1 MSVNIDV
8 ILRLV
13 DKLSA
18 PAKSVKAAVN
28 GIKDA
33 TSKATQ
39 SARQAATATR
49 GLTRTQIALGRSI
62 LTTRQR
68 LLADLPKFEAAG
80 QNVGRGLRLVGLGL
94 RDTIARSVQLSRQAA
109 TVGYGLAKRVVAI
122 AGLSVGGALAAMRSY
137 AKATA
142 AQIKFGKQTGFTV
155 QALRELSSVAES
167 QGIPLGTFERSI
179 EGLQKRLGELKR
191 GKGALAKLYQQI
203 NPRLY
208 RQLRSERNPE
218 KSLEAILNDIAR
230 VKDPSKRQ
238 LLAQTAF
245 GEGGSDMVKMAMM
258 TPAERLAERDA
269 SRRRRGVLT
278 PEDLDNADA
287 LDTAF
292 GHVTESIMGLRD
304 AIASALAPVVTPILR
319 QFSEWLI
326 LNRQLIASGLKS
338 FVLDLKERFSQID
351 VKGLVDD
358 IRSMVRSIDS
368 AVRSTIGW
376 KAAILAVIALPFASG
391 LLAIARGIGL
401 VLKGMILAIARL
413 SRGLAPM
420 LAAYGPVIA
429 SGVAVAVKTVIGT
442 IARLGLSIV
451 ALVGGWPVVIAAAIG
466 VGIMAAFRNWDSIK
480 AWIASLVAMLPQGI
494 QNALNG
500 LWDSM
505 TASVTGRLVTAVGKP
520 ILQWVSDLVDGMI
533 AATQGNIDQLTETLL
548 RPFKALW
555 EYVSG
560 LVGRIGSAISNALQ
574 FKLPSLP
581 SWLGGTATPTGAVV
595 PDKLQ
600 TLGDIVNEIDNSRQ
614 TTNDV
619 KVHAPITIH
628 AQTNASPA
636 SIGSAVAGAVSS
648 VTRRALG
655 GLHDGGVAGPA
666 YQGAP

>member
-33 TSKATQ
+33 TGKATQ
-39 SARQAATATR
+39 TAKQAANATR
-49 GLTRTQIALGRSI
+49 GLTRTQIALGRGI
-62 LTTRQR
+62 ITTRRR

-80 QNVGRGLRLVGLGL
+80 QSIGRGLRFVGLGL
-94 RDTIARSVQLSRQAA
+94 SDTIARSVQFSRQAA
-109 TVGYGLAKRVVAI
+109 TVSYGLAKRVVAI

-304 AIASALAPVVTPILR
+304 AIANALAPVVTPILR

-338 FVLDLKERFSQID
+338 FVLELRSGFGQID
-351 VKGLVDD
+351 FKGFVND
-358 IRSMVRSIDS
+358 IRSMVQTIDS
-368 AVRSTIGW
+368 AVRSTVGW
-376 KAAILAVIALPFASG
+376 KTAILVLLAIPFASA
-391 LLAIARGIGL
+391 LIKTIRGIWL
-401 VLKGMILAIARL
+401 VLKGAVLAIAWL
-413 SRGLAPM
+413 SRGLAPL
-420 LAAYGPVIA
+420 LAIYGTAIA
-429 SGVAVAVKTVIGT
+429 SGIAIAAKSVVGT

-533 AATQGNIDQLTETLL
+533 AAAQGNIDQLTETLL
-548 RPFKALW
+548 RPFKTLW

-560 LVGRIGSAISNALQ
+560 LVGRIGSAISSALQ

-581 SWLGGTATPTGAVV
+581 SWLGSSATPSSAA
-595 PDKLQ
+595 PADKPQ
-600 TLGDIVNEIDNSRQ
+600 TLGDVVNEIDNSRQ

-619 KVHAPITIH
+619 KVQAPITIH
-628 AQTNASPA
+628 VQTNASPA
-636 SIGSAVAGAVSS
+636 SIGSAVAGAVTS
-648 VTRRALG
+648 TARRAFG
-655 GLHDGGVAGPA
+655 GLHDGGAAGPA
-666 YQGAP
+666 FQGAP